1 MKVTKKYYRVKPS
14 DIVFI
19 RYILEAHD
27 GLAVISTL
35 PEAKDTIVL
44 RIAPGCEEDVLQ
56 IVSGLKNEISMEALD
71 MDIDDIRMDDKKI
84 KDKL

>member
-35 PEAKDTIVL
+35 PDAKDTIVL

-56 IVSGLKNEISMEALD
+56 IVSGLKDEISMEELN
-71 MDIDDIRMDDKKI
+71 MDNDII
-84 KDKL
+84 ENEC